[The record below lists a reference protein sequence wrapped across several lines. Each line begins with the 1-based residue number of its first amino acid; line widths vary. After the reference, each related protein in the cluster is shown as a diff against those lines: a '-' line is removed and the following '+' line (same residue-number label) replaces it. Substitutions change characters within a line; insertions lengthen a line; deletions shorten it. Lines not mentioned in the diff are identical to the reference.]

1 MPDVEINYKTLRK
14 IQELEKKSPILT
26 ELKTN
31 FYKSVKSYL
40 RDLGDALENESSPK
54 KQELFNDELDNIKK
68 IAMNIYEQREKK
80 VVLAAVA
87 RVRGGKPDVSRMLDI
102 EKELFNSV
110 IDSMQGSRNL
120 FLKDKVKQTE
130 KTIPTIKKEEEEKT
144 TDTVKNSD
152 QEPIE
157 KSDNK
162 NPIIRITE
170 NIPEFIGTDEKK
182 YHLRNNDVI
191 SISEDMSDMLIRR
204 GVAKKVNHNY

>member
-1 MPDVEINYKTLRK
+1 MSDVEINYKTLRK
-14 IQELEKKSPILT
+14 IQELEKKSPVLT
-26 ELKTN
+26 ELKPN
-31 FYKSVKSYL
+31 FYKSVKNYL
-40 RDLGDALENESSPK
+40 RDLDDALENESSQK
-54 KQELFNDELDNIKK
+54 KQELFSDELDNIKR

-87 RVRGGKPDVSRMLDI
+87 RVRGGKPDISRMLEI
-102 EKELFNSV
+102 EKELFDSV
-110 IDSMQGSRNL
+110 IDIMQGSRNL
-120 FLKDKVKQTE
+120 FLKDNVEQKE
-130 KTIPTIKKEEEEKT
+130 KPIPPKKKEEEVKT
-144 TDTVKNSD
+144 TDNVNNSD

-157 KSDNK
+157 KGDNN

-191 SISEDMSDMLIRR
+191 SMPEDMSDMLVRR

>member
-120 FLKDKVKQTE
+120 FLKDKVEQTE